1 MSVNDQEYPALPAR
15 IARLDALSRN
25 LWWAWQPEARALFR
39 RLGLNL
45 WVRSRKN
52 PVAMLHELDPE
63 RLEALSGDPLF
74 LREYDAVMAEF
85 EDVMAARRSWFAD
98 TYGDA
103 GNGGIAYFC
112 AEFGVHTS
120 IPIYSGGLGILAGDH
135 FKEGSDLGV
144 PLKGVGLLYQKGYF
158 RQRLGE
164 HGEQHAIDE
173 PFHPDSMPL
182 ERVWGNGDDGSHA
195 IVTLAGRDVHLGV
208 WRLAI
213 GRTAI
218 YLVDTDIERNHP
230 DDRALSHQL
239 YRGDLEMRLRQ
250 EIVLGIGGVRVLR
263 SLGIHPGVW
272 HANEGHASFM
282 VLERLKEMVAEG
294 VELDEAMR
302 RVAAS
307 TVFTTHTPVP
317 AGHDYFPRDM
327 MERYFTEYVANLGMD
342 LETFWDLG
350 RHPEDDGKFHMSAL
364 ALRMADHR
372 NGVSRLHGQ
381 VARIMWQGLWPE
393 GVEGEPADG
402 SAGDAPAAALEPIP
416 TTAQAAVEIP
426 GAPTEVEV
434 PIGHITNGVHLP
446 SWLSP
451 SFRELFDRYLG
462 PDWLLIQDEPA
473 LWERA
478 LDLPDDLLWRAH
490 LECKY
495 RLFSVMRHRA
505 RRRWREEG
513 SAASQVIAA
522 GTLLDPE
529 VLTIG
534 FARRFA
540 TYKRAS
546 LIFSDL
552 DRLEQILTHTW
563 RPVQL
568 VFAGKAHPADH
579 PGQELL
585 GGVYRKA
592 METRFGGRIAF
603 IEDYEINV
611 ARDLYS
617 GVDVWLNNPRPP
629 MEACGTSGQ
638 KAAINGVPQLST
650 LDGWWAEGWTRL
662 NGWAINERQPI
673 LLEGDR
679 SSRDEGDALSLYDAI
694 ESEIAPLY
702 YRRDVDGV
710 PRGWIRVMKHAIRTG
725 GTGFSARRM
734 LKDYVERYYA
744 PAALSVSALESVSEA
759 E

>member
-1 MSVNDQEYPALPAR
+1 VNEQEIPALPAR
-15 IARLDALSRN
+15 ISGLDALSRN

-39 RLGLNL
+39 RLGLTL

-52 PVAMLHELDPE
+52 PVEMLRGLSTE
-63 RLEALSGDPLF
+63 RLEALAADPLF

-85 EDVMAARRSWFAD
+85 EDVMAARRSWFLD

-112 AEFGVHTS
+112 AEFGAHTS

-164 HGEQHAIDE
+164 HGEQFAIDE
-173 PFHPDSMPL
+173 PFHPESMPL
-182 ERVWGNGDDGSHA
+182 ERIWGNGDDGSHA

-213 GRTAI
+213 GRTSI

-263 SLGIHPGVW
+263 SLGLDPGVW
-272 HANEGHASFM
+272 HANEGHAAFM
-282 VLERLKEMVAEG
+282 VLERLKEK
-294 VELDEAMR
+294 VEAGASLDEALR
-302 RVAAS
+302 QVSAS

-317 AGHDYFPRDM
+317 AGHDYFPREM
-327 MERYFTEYVANLGMD
+327 MEKYFTEYVSGMGMD
-342 LETFWDLG
+342 AQTFFDLG
-350 RHPEDDGKFHMSAL
+350 RHPEDDGRFHMSAL
-364 ALRMADHR
+364 ALRTADHR
-372 NGVSRLHGQ
+372 NGVSRLHGE
-381 VARIMWQGLWPE
+381 VARLMWRGIWPN
-393 GVEGEPADG
+393 GGDG
-402 SAGDAPAAALEPIP
+402 NGAAKLKNPP
-416 TTAQAAVEIP
+416 TTAAQAAVEIP
-426 GAPTEVEV
+426 GAPTEAQV

-446 SWLSP
+446 TWLSP
-451 SFRELFDRYLG
+451 SFRQLFDRYLG
-462 PDWLLIQDEPA
+462 PDWLLTQDDAA

-495 RLFSVMRHRA
+495 RLFSVMRQRA
-505 RRRWREEG
+505 RRRWQDEE
-513 SAASQVIAA
+513 SKPSQAIAA

-546 LIFSDL
+546 LIFTDL
-552 DRLEQILTHTW
+552 DRLEGMLTHTW

-568 VFAGKAHPADH
+568 VFAGKAHPADN
-579 PGQELL
+579 PGQTLL
-585 GGVYRKA
+585 ADVYQKA

-603 IEDYEINV
+603 IEDYEMNV

-629 MEACGTSGQ
+629 LEACGTSGQ

-673 LLEGDR
+673 ELGGDP
-679 SSRDEGDALSLYDAI
+679 SARDEADALSLYDII

-725 GTGFSARRM
+725 GMNFSSRRM

-744 PAALSVSALESVSEA
+744 PAAGSSPGGDEG
-759 E
+759 

>member
-1 MSVNDQEYPALPAR
+1 MNEQEIPALPAR
-15 IARLDALSRN
+15 ISGLDALSRN

-39 RLGLNL
+39 RLGLTL

-52 PVAMLHELDPE
+52 PVEMLRGLSTE
-63 RLEALSGDPLF
+63 RLEALAADPLF

-85 EDVMAARRSWFAD
+85 EDVMAARRSWFLD
-98 TYGDA
+98 TYGDV

-112 AEFGVHTS
+112 AEFGAHTS

-164 HGEQHAIDE
+164 HGEQFAIDE
-173 PFHPDSMPL
+173 PFHPESMPL
-182 ERVWGNGDDGSHA
+182 ERIWGNGDDGSHA
-195 IVTLAGRDVHLGV
+195 IVTLAGREVHLGV

-213 GRTAI
+213 GRTSI

-263 SLGIHPGVW
+263 SLGLDPGVW
-272 HANEGHASFM
+272 HANEGHAAFM
-282 VLERLKEMVAEG
+282 VLERLKER
-294 VELDEAMR
+294 VEAGASIDEALR
-302 RVAAS
+302 QVSAS
-307 TVFTTHTPVP
+307 TVFTTHTPGP
-317 AGHDYFPRDM
+317 AGHDYFPREM
-327 MERYFTEYVANLGMD
+327 MEKYFTEYVSGMGMD
-342 LETFWDLG
+342 AQTFFDLG
-350 RHPEDDGKFHMSAL
+350 RHPEDDGRFHMSAL
-364 ALRMADHR
+364 ALRTADHR
-372 NGVSRLHGQ
+372 NGVSRLHGE
-381 VARIMWQGLWPE
+381 VARLMWRGIWPN
-393 GVEGEPADG
+393 GGDG
-402 SAGDAPAAALEPIP
+402 NGTAKPKDPPVTA
-416 TTAQAAVEIP
+416 AQAAVEIP
-426 GAPTEVEV
+426 GAPTEAQV

-446 SWLSP
+446 TWLSP
-451 SFRELFDRYLG
+451 SFRQLFDRYLG
-462 PDWLLIQDEPA
+462 PDWLLIQDDAA

-495 RLFSVMRHRA
+495 RLFSVMRQRA
-505 RRRWREEG
+505 RRRWQDEE
-513 SAASQVIAA
+513 SKPSQAIAA

-546 LIFSDL
+546 LIFTDL
-552 DRLEQILTHTW
+552 DRLEGILTHTW

-568 VFAGKAHPADH
+568 VFAGKAHPADN
-579 PGQELL
+579 PGQALL
-585 GGVYRKA
+585 ADVYQKA

-603 IEDYEINV
+603 IEDYEMNV

-629 MEACGTSGQ
+629 LEACGTSGQ

-673 LLEGDR
+673 ELGGDP
-679 SSRDEGDALSLYDAI
+679 SARDEADTLSLYDII

-725 GTGFSARRM
+725 GMNFSSRRM

-744 PAALSVSALESVSEA
+744 PAAGSSTGESD
-759 E
+759 

>member
-1 MSVNDQEYPALPAR
+1 MLQE
-15 IARLDALSRN
+15 
-25 LWWAWQPEARALFR
+25 
-39 RLGLNL
+39 LN
-45 WVRSRKN
+45 S
-52 PVAMLHELDPE
+52 E

-98 TYGDA
+98 QYGDS

-182 ERVWGNGDDGSHA
+182 ERVWGDGDDGSHT
-195 IVTLAGRDVHLGV
+195 IVTLAGREVHLGV

-213 GRTAI
+213 GRTSI
-218 YLVDTDIERNHP
+218 YLLDTDIERNHP

-272 HANEGHASFM
+272 HANEGHAAFM
-282 VLERLKEMVAEG
+282 VLERLKELLAED
-294 VELDEAMR
+294 VPMDEAMR

-317 AGHDYFPRDM
+317 AGHDYFPREM
-327 MERYFTEYVANLGMD
+327 MERYFTEYVTNLGMD
-342 LETFWDLG
+342 LETFWGLG

-393 GVEGEPADG
+393 GEEGDSVDGGGGDSPAVSPEPV
-402 SAGDAPAAALEPIP
+402 P
-416 TTAQAAVEIP
+416 TIAQAAVEIP
-426 GAPTEVEV
+426 GAPTEAEV

-451 SFRELFDRYLG
+451 SFRQLFDRYLG

-478 LDLPDDLLWRAH
+478 LDLPDDLLWNAH

-495 RLFSVMRHRA
+495 RLFSVMRQRA

-552 DRLEQILTHTW
+552 DRLEQILTDTW

-603 IEDYEINV
+603 IEDYEINI

-662 NGWAINERQPI
+662 NGWAINGRQPI
-673 LLEGDR
+673 LLEGDP
-679 SSRDEGDALSLYDAI
+679 SSRDEADALSLYDAI

-734 LKDYVERYYA
+734 LKDYVERFYA
-744 PAALSVSALESVSEA
+744 PAALSASALEAVSES

>member
-1 MSVNDQEYPALPAR
+1 ML
-15 IARLDALSRN
+15 
-25 LWWAWQPEARALFR
+25 R
-39 RLGLNL
+39 RLGQ
-45 WVRSRKN
+45 
-52 PVAMLHELDPE
+52 E
-63 RLEALSGDPLF
+63 RLEALAADPLF

-85 EDVMAARRSWFAD
+85 EDVMAARRSWFLD
-98 TYGDA
+98 KYGDV

-135 FKEGSDLGV
+135 FKEASDLGV

-158 RQRLGE
+158 RQRLLEDGR
-164 HGEQHAIDE
+164 QIAIDE
-173 PFHPDSMPL
+173 PFHPESMPL
-182 ERVWGNGDDGSHA
+182 ERMWGNGDDGTHA
-195 IVTLAGRDVHLGV
+195 IVTLAGREVHLGV

-213 GRTAI
+213 GRTSI

-263 SLGIHPGVW
+263 SLGIDPGVW
-272 HANEGHASFM
+272 HANEGHPAFM
-282 VLERLKEMVAEG
+282 MLERMKEQVAAGES
-294 VELDEAMR
+294 LDEAMR
-302 RVAAS
+302 RVRAT

-317 AGHDYFPRDM
+317 AGHDFFPRDM
-327 MERYFTEYVANLGMD
+327 MERYFADYVGGIGMSQ
-342 LETFWDLG
+342 EMFFDLG
-350 RHPEDDGKFHMSAL
+350 RHPEDDGRFHMSAL
-364 ALRMADHR
+364 ALRTADHR
-372 NGVSRLHGQ
+372 NGVSRLHGE
-381 VARIMWQGLWPE
+381 VARVMWQGVWPD
-393 GVEGEPADG
+393 GAGDGSGDGAGEG
-402 SAGDAPAAALEPIP
+402 SAGGNETPSTTEARP
-416 TTAQAAVEIP
+416 TAAQAAVEIP
-426 GAPTEVEV
+426 GAPTEEQV

-451 SFRELFDRYLG
+451 SFRRLFDRYLG
-462 PDWLLIQDEPA
+462 PDWLLTQDDAA

-495 RLFSVMRHRA
+495 RLFSVMRRRA
-505 RRRWREEG
+505 RYRWQDEG
-513 SAASQVIAA
+513 SVPSQVIAA

-552 DRLEQILTHTW
+552 DRLEEILTHTW

-568 VFAGKAHPADH
+568 VFAGKAHPADA

-585 GGVYRKA
+585 ADVYRKTL
-592 METRFGGRIAF
+592 ETRFGGRIAF
-603 IEDYEINV
+603 IEDYEMNV

-629 MEACGTSGQ
+629 LEACGTSGQ

-662 NGWAINERQPI
+662 NGWAINGRHPI
-673 LLEGDR
+673 ELGGDPLAR
-679 SSRDEGDALSLYDAI
+679 NEADVLSLYDTI

-725 GTGFSARRM
+725 GMDFSARRM
-734 LKDYVERYYA
+734 LKDYVERFYA
-744 PAALSVSALESVSEA
+744 PAAGS
-759 E
+759 

>member
-1 MSVNDQEYPALPAR
+1 VSEQDIPALPSR
-15 IARLDALSRN
+15 ISGLEPLSRN
-25 LWWAWQPEARALFR
+25 LWWAWQPAARALFR
-39 RLGLNL
+39 RLGLTL

-52 PVAMLHELDPE
+52 PVEMLRLLGQE
-63 RLEALSGDPLF
+63 RLEALAADPLF

-85 EDVMAARRSWFAD
+85 EDVMAARRSWFLD
-98 TYGDA
+98 TYGDV

-112 AEFGVHTS
+112 AEFGAHTS
-120 IPIYSGGLGILAGDH
+120 LPIYSGGLGILAGDH

-164 HGEQHAIDE
+164 HGEQFAIDE
-173 PFHPDSMPL
+173 PFHPESMPL
-182 ERVWGNGDDGSHA
+182 ERMWGNGDDGSHA
-195 IVTLAGRDVHLGV
+195 IVSLAGREVHLGV

-213 GRTAI
+213 GRTSI

-263 SLGIHPGVW
+263 SLGIDPGVW
-272 HANEGHASFM
+272 HANEGHAAFM
-282 VLERLKEMVAEG
+282 VLERLKER
-294 VELDEAMR
+294 VEAGQSLDQAVR
-302 RVAAS
+302 QVSAS

-317 AGHDYFPRDM
+317 AGHDYFPREM
-327 MERYFTEYVANLGMD
+327 MERYFTEYVAGMGMD
-342 LETFWDLG
+342 EKTFFDLG
-350 RHPEDDGKFHMSAL
+350 RHPEDDGRFHMSAL
-364 ALRMADHR
+364 ALRTSDHR
-372 NGVSRLHGQ
+372 NGVSRLHGE
-381 VARIMWQGLWPE
+381 VARLMWKGIWP
-393 GVEGEPADG
+393 DG
-402 SAGDAPAAALEPIP
+402 AGDENGNPKPKPPPATA
-416 TTAQAAVEIP
+416 AQAAVEIP
-426 GAPTEVEV
+426 DAPTEEQV

-446 SWLSP
+446 TWLSP
-451 SFRELFDRYLG
+451 SFRQLFDRYLG
-462 PDWLLIQDEPA
+462 PDWVLTQDDAA

-490 LECKY
+490 LEAKY
-495 RLFSVMRHRA
+495 RLFSVMRQRA
-505 RRRWREEG
+505 RRRWQDEE
-513 SAASQVIAA
+513 SKSSQVIAA

-552 DRLEQILTHTW
+552 DRLEGILTHTW

-568 VFAGKAHPADH
+568 VFAGKAHPADK

-585 GGVYRKA
+585 ADVYQKA

-603 IEDYEINV
+603 IEDYEMNV

-629 MEACGTSGQ
+629 LEACGTSGQ

-662 NGWAINERQPI
+662 NGWAINGRQPI
-673 LLEGDR
+673 ELGGDPLA
-679 SSRDEGDALSLYDAI
+679 RDEADALSLYDTI

-725 GTGFSARRM
+725 GMSFSSRRM
-734 LKDYVERYYA
+734 LKDYVQRYYA
-744 PAALSVSALESVSEA
+744 PAAASATADSEG
-759 E
+759 

>member
-1 MSVNDQEYPALPAR
+1 VTEQEIPALPSR
-15 IARLDALSRN
+15 ISGLDALSRN

-39 RLGLNL
+39 RLGLTL
-45 WVRSRKN
+45 WVRARKN
-52 PVAMLHELDPE
+52 PVEMLRLLGQE
-63 RLEALSGDPLF
+63 RLEALAADPLF
-74 LREYDAVMAEF
+74 LREYDAVMAGF
-85 EDVMAARRSWFAD
+85 EDVMAARRSWFLD

-103 GNGGIAYFC
+103 ENGGIAYFC

-135 FKEGSDLGV
+135 FKEASDLGV

-164 HGEQHAIDE
+164 HGEQYAIDE
-173 PFHPDSMPL
+173 PFHPESMPL
-182 ERVWGNGDDGSHA
+182 ERIWGNGDDGSHA

-213 GRTAI
+213 GRTSI

-239 YRGDLEMRLRQ
+239 YRGDLELRLRQ

-263 SLGIHPGVW
+263 SLGIDPGVW
-272 HANEGHASFM
+272 HANEGHAAFM
-282 VLERLKEMVAEG
+282 VLERLKER
-294 VELDEAMR
+294 VEAGQSLDEAMR
-302 RVAAS
+302 QVSAS

-327 MERYFTEYVANLGMD
+327 MERYFTDYVTGMGMSQ
-342 LETFWDLG
+342 EMFFDLG
-350 RHPEDDGKFHMSAL
+350 RHPDDDGRFHMSAL
-364 ALRMADHR
+364 ALRAADHR
-372 NGVSRLHGQ
+372 NGVSRLHGE
-381 VARIMWQGLWPE
+381 VARMMWEGIWPT
-393 GVEGEPADG
+393 GDDG
-402 SAGDAPAAALEPIP
+402 NGAAKPKTASS
-416 TTAQAAVEIP
+416 TAAQAAVEIP
-426 GAPTEVEV
+426 GAPTEEQV

-446 SWLSP
+446 TWLSP
-451 SFRELFDRYLG
+451 SFRRLFDRYLG
-462 PDWLLIQDEPA
+462 PAWLLTQDDAA

-478 LDLPDDLLWRAH
+478 LDLPDDLLWQAH

-495 RLFSVMRHRA
+495 RLFGVMRQRA
-505 RRRWREEG
+505 RRRWQDEE
-513 SAASQVIAA
+513 SKPSQAIAA

-552 DRLEQILTHTW
+552 DRLEEILTHTW

-568 VFAGKAHPADH
+568 VFAGKAHPADK
-579 PGQELL
+579 PGQALL
-585 GGVYRKA
+585 ADVYQKA

-603 IEDYEINV
+603 IEDYEMNV

-629 MEACGTSGQ
+629 LEACGTSGQ

-662 NGWAINERQPI
+662 NGWAINEREPI
-673 LLEGDR
+673 ELGGDPLA
-679 SSRDEGDALSLYDAI
+679 RDEADALSLYDII

-725 GTGFSARRM
+725 GMNFSSRRM

-744 PAALSVSALESVSEA
+744 PAAGSQEVV
-759 E
+759 